1 MMGAMPR
8 WRAMR
13 SSFGGKLMWVAAGWM
28 AVAIPPM
35 AGTELF
41 SMAQAVAAPTA
52 AVGQDI
58 TPLPPKPMAADADVS
73 FKKARIKR
81 NTSGG
86 VRPYGFHLD
95 GRTFVTEDT
104 SLTDLISYAY
114 EVHAKQI
121 AGGPDWMDQDR
132 YDIDATLG
140 QKGEPSHQQLRVMVK
155 KLLADRFRLT
165 FHADKVE
172 MPAWVLTV
180 GKDGPKLSPTE
191 FEGQLP
197 GIMGTP
203 APAGMT
209 IFVRNATLEDFA
221 VYLQLIVL
229 DGPVVDL
236 TGLTGRFD
244 FHVTYTPDA
253 AQFNGHPPKPATQ
266 PAAPAPNLSDAI
278 RQQLGLELDAEKTLV
293 DVIAVD
299 HAERPA
305 R

>member
-1 MMGAMPR
+1 
-8 WRAMR
+8 
-13 SSFGGKLMWVAAGWM
+13 
-28 AVAIPPM
+28 
-35 AGTELF
+35 
-41 SMAQAVAAPTA
+41 MAQAVAAPTPMA
-52 AVGQDI
+52 QAGQDI
-58 TPLPPKPMAADADVS
+58 TLLAPKPMAADADVS
-73 FKKARIKR
+73 FKKATIKR

-121 AGGPDWMDQDR
+121 AGGPDWMDEDR
-132 YDIDATLG
+132 YDMDATLE

-155 KLLADRFRLT
+155 KLLAERFRLA
-165 FHADKVE
+165 FHANKVE

-180 GKDGPKLSPTE
+180 GKDGPKLKPTE

-197 GIMGTP
+197 GIVGTP

-209 IFVRNATLEDFA
+209 TFVRNATLEDFA

-229 DGPVVDL
+229 DRPVVDL

-244 FHVTYTPDA
+244 FHFTYTPDA
-253 AQFNGHPPKPATQ
+253 TQFNGHPPKPATQ
-266 PAAPAPNLSDAI
+266 PPAPAPNLSDAI
-278 RQQLGLELDAEKTLV
+278 RQQLGLELDGEKTLV

-299 HAERPA
+299 HTEKPR

>member
-1 MMGAMPR
+1 MRWLTGAVG
-8 WRAMR
+8 AAV
-13 SSFGGKLMWVAAGWM
+13 LAAGWM
-28 AVAIPPM
+28 AVAM
-35 AGTELF
+35 LSVAGSASLAT
-41 SMAQAVAAPTA
+41 AQAVAA
-52 AVGQDI
+52 
-58 TPLPPKPMAADADVS
+58 PMAADADVS
-73 FKKARIKR
+73 FKKATIKR

-86 VRPYGFHLD
+86 VRPFAFHLD

-121 AGGPDWMDQDR
+121 VGGPEWMDQDR
-132 YDIDATLG
+132 YDIHATLG
-140 QKGEPSHQQLRVMVK
+140 QKGEPSHEQLRVMVK
-155 KLLADRFRLT
+155 KLLAEKFGLT
-165 FHADKVE
+165 FHADKEE

-180 GKDGPKLSPTE
+180 GSDGAKLSPTE

-203 APAGMT
+203 GPAGMT

-229 DGPVVDL
+229 DRPVVDL
-236 TGLTGRFD
+236 TGMTGRFD

-253 AQFNGHPPKPATQ
+253 TQFGGHPPKPAAQ
-266 PAAPAPNLSDAI
+266 PSAQAPNLSDAM
-278 RQQLGLELDAEKTLV
+278 RQQLGLELVGEKTLV

-305 R
+305 H

>member
-1 MMGAMPR
+1 
-8 WRAMR
+8 
-13 SSFGGKLMWVAAGWM
+13 M
-28 AVAIPPM
+28 AVAMPPVT
-35 AGTELF
+35 GTELF
-41 SMAQAVAAPTA
+41 SIAQAVAASTVPGRA
-52 AVGQDI
+52 GQDI
-58 TPLPPKPMAADADVS
+58 APTAPKVMAADADVS

-95 GRTFVTEDT
+95 GRAFVTEDT

-121 AGGPDWMDQDR
+121 VGGPDWMDQDR
-132 YDIDATLG
+132 YDIDATLE

-172 MPAWVLTV
+172 MPACVLTV
-180 GKDGPKLSPTE
+180 GKNGPKLSPTE

-197 GIMGTP
+197 GISETP
-203 APAGMT
+203 GPGGMT

-229 DGPVVDL
+229 DRPVVDL

-253 AQFNGHPPKPATQ
+253 AQFNGHPPKPAAQ
-266 PAAPAPNLSDAI
+266 PAAPAPDLSDAI
-278 RQQLGLELDAEKTLV
+278 RQQLGLELEAEKTFV
-293 DVIAVD
+293 DVVAVD
-299 HAERPA
+299 HAEGPR

>member
-1 MMGAMPR
+1 
-8 WRAMR
+8 MR
-13 SSFGGKLMWVAAGWM
+13 SSFSGKLMWVAAGWM

-140 QKGEPSHQQLRVMVK
+140 QKGEPSHQQLRMMVK

-253 AQFNGHPPKPATQ
+253 AQFNGHPPKSATQ

-278 RQQLGLELDAEKTLV
+278 GQQLGLELDAEKTLV
-293 DVIAVD
+293 DMIAVD

>member
-1 MMGAMPR
+1 
-8 WRAMR
+8 
-13 SSFGGKLMWVAAGWM
+13 
-28 AVAIPPM
+28 
-35 AGTELF
+35 
-41 SMAQAVAAPTA
+41 
-52 AVGQDI
+52 
-58 TPLPPKPMAADADVS
+58 
-73 FKKARIKR
+73 
-81 NTSGG
+81 
-86 VRPYGFHLD
+86 
-95 GRTFVTEDT
+95 
-104 SLTDLISYAY
+104 
-114 EVHAKQI
+114 
-121 AGGPDWMDQDR
+121 MDQDR
-132 YDIDATLG
+132 YDIAATLG

-165 FHADKVE
+165 FPADKVE

-244 FHVTYTPDA
+244 FHVTYTHAA
-253 AQFNGHPPKPATQ
+253 AQFNGHPPKPAPQ
-266 PAAPAPNLSDAI
+266 PAAPAPNLADAM